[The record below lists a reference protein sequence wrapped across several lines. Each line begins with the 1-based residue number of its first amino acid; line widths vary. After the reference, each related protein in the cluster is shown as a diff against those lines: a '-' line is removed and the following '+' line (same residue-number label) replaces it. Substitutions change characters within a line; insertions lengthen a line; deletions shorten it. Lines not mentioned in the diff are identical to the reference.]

1 MYRIFIL
8 CLVYYNY
15 VLKFYESPKIDDS
28 CWKMAWN
35 FLYKADYSI
44 QKIKVGQKDIFVIS
58 SAENKGLINPAIA
71 ILKMI
76 TLNEKYSFFVHK
88 INILN
93 KNSIIYINQLLVQEI
108 NDLYIK

>member
-1 MYRIFIL
+1 MYYSKYFLPFNVKFFYFLYRIFIL

-15 VLKFYESPKIDDS
+15 VLKFNESPKIDDS

-58 SAENKGLINPAIA
+58 SAENKGLINSAIA

-76 TLNEKYSFFVHK
+76 TLNEK
-88 INILN
+88 
-93 KNSIIYINQLLVQEI
+93 
-108 NDLYIK
+108 